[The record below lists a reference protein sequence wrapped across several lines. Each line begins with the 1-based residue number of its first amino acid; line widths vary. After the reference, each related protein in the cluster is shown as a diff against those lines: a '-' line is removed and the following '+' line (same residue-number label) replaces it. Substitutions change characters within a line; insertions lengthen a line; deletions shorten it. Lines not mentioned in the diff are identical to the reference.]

1 MTKSTSETV
10 FLDSNVLYPTQ
21 VKDFLLS
28 LTQKGLL
35 NPKWTDEEQDEWV
48 RNLLPNKSHQKKPYW
63 KQTVNHRNRPF
74 PDPDVEK

>member
-48 RNLLPNKSHQKKPYW
+48 RNLLPNKSHLKKILFE
-63 KQTVNHRNRPF
+63 TNSLS
-74 PDPDVEK
+74 